1 MPRVLIVT
9 DDPVDRGRVHAA
21 LSVAGNELFD
31 HDDPATAAQRASD
44 ERADVAVV
52 DLRVGSMGGMAV
64 ARDFRARSERVP
76 VVLLLDREADTFL
89 AGRSGAD
96 AWVIK
101 PIEAS
106 TLRAAIAAAMEE
118 EVA

>member
-1 MPRVLIVT
+1 MPRILIVT
-9 DDPVDRGRVHAA
+9 DDRVDRGRTHAA
-21 LSVAGNELFD
+21 LSIAGNELFD
-31 HDDPATAAQRASD
+31 HDDPATAAQRAAD

-52 DLRVGSMGGMAV
+52 DLQVGSMGGMAV
-64 ARDFRARSERVP
+64 ARDFRARSKRIP
-76 VVLLLDREADTFL
+76 VVLLLDRQADTFL

-106 TLRAAIAAAMEE
+106 TLRAAIAEAVEE